1 MNIENIAAIIF
12 LVLLALL
19 VVWQRKKLT
28 FQKIFFPVIYF
39 VMWKTKIGLNFM
51 NSFAAMFR
59 KQLNYLS
66 YVIIFVGFAGM
77 LFLSYTIIASL
88 VQTYIKAAPAPAVG
102 LVLPVQAKGVFF
114 VPFFYWIISIFI
126 LAVVHE
132 FSHGIFARLFDIKV
146 KSSGFAA
153 LAILVPIIPAAF
165 VEPDERQLKK
175 KSRREQLA
183 IFASGSFANILLAL
197 LILAFS
203 FVALNPIVK
212 AITENQGVEIIGF
225 DKELSPAN
233 LSGMHKDEVITGI
246 NGIEITTL
254 ENFTQAL
261 SNKKPGDKVD
271 IMTNVSSYT
280 ITLAKHPKNESKG
293 YLGVSV
299 TQRSEIKQSV
309 KDRYGKITIAIFT
322 WLVGLLFFLYI
333 LNFGIGLFNLIPIG
347 PIDGGR
353 MLLTAL
359 EAFFEKKKARKIWGF
374 ISILFLFLVI
384 VGVLNSF
391 GFIR

>member
-1 MNIENIAAIIF
+1 MDIENIAAIIF
-12 LVLLALL
+12 LIVLALL
-19 VVWQRKKLT
+19 VLLYRKRLT
-28 FQKIFFPVIYF
+28 FQKILFPLIYF

-51 NSFAAMFR
+51 DSFASRFR

-66 YVIIFVGFAGM
+66 YVIIFIGFAGM

-88 VQTYIKAAPAPAVG
+88 VQTYIKAAPTPAVG

-132 FSHGIFARLFDIKV
+132 FSHGIFARVFDIKI

-153 LAILVPIIPAAF
+153 LGILVPVIPAAF

-197 LILAFS
+197 LILGFS

-212 AITENQGVEIIGF
+212 SITENQGVRVIGF
-225 DKELSPAN
+225 DEKFSPAN
-233 LSGMHKDEVITGI
+233 ASGMQKDEIITTI
-246 NGIEITTL
+246 NSIEVRTL
-254 ENFTQAL
+254 ENFTRAL
-261 SNKKPGDKVD
+261 SNKKPGDKVE
-271 IMTNVSSYT
+271 IRTNVSAYS
-280 ITLAKHPKNESKG
+280 IVLGKHPTNETKG
-293 YLGVSV
+293 YLGISV
-299 TQRSEIKQSV
+299 TQKSEIKQEV
-309 KDRYGKITIAIFT
+309 KDKYGETTMTVFT
-322 WLVGLLFFLYI
+322 WFIGLLFFLYI
-333 LNFGIGLFNLIPIG
+333 LNLGIGLFNLIPLG

-353 MLLTAL
+353 MLLTVL
-359 EAFFEKKKARKIWGF
+359 EAYFEKEKAKKIWGF
-374 ISILFLFLVI
+374 ISLIFLFLVI

-391 GFIR
+391 GFLK